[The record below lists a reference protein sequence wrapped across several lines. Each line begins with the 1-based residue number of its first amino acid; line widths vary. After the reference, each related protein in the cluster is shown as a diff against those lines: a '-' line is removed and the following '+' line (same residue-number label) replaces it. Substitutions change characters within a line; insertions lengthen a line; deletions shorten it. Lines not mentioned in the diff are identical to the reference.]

1 MNEKPRPEAIADDYL
16 TVHQV
21 AQYLH
26 LNEKSIYALIKEGGI
41 PATKVTG
48 KWLFPRKLIDEWLLE
63 SSHGGVL
70 TDRLIVTGSDDPL
83 LATAIAFL
91 AAEIGE
97 EALVAYSPTGTRGGL
112 DLLAKQRANVCAIH
126 WGPEELSDRRHPR
139 LIKAYPG
146 HVDWTIVRMAQR
158 RQGVI
163 VRAELG
169 DHIDLA
175 KLAGPDTRWVMR
187 QAGSGSQ
194 HFLETMLL
202 KEQLIIGD
210 RQIVT
215 AALSERHAAS
225 LVAQG
230 KADCAPGAQSAAGE
244 FGLKFL
250 PLGWEC
256 FDLVLPQGVFFRRL
270 FQQLMAELGSER
282 MRGIAAGL
290 QGYDLAPLGKVL
302 SIPSD

>member
-1 MNEKPRPEAIADDYL
+1 MTETPRPETIEENYL
-16 TVHQV
+16 TVRQV

-26 LNEKSIYALIKEGGI
+26 LNEKTVYALIKDGSI
-41 PATKVTG
+41 PATKATG
-48 KWLFPRKLIDEWLLE
+48 KWLFPRKLIDDWLLE

-91 AAEIGE
+91 AADIGE
-97 EALVAYSPTGTRGGL
+97 DAVVAYSPTGTRSGL
-112 DLLAKQRANVCAIH
+112 DLLARRRANVCAIH
-126 WGPEELSDRRHPR
+126 WGPEELSDRRHPQ

-146 HVDWTIVRMAQR
+146 HAEWTIVRMAKR
-158 RQGVI
+158 RQGII

-169 DHIDLA
+169 AHIDLA
-175 KLAGPDTRWVMR
+175 KLTGPDTRWAMR
-187 QAGSGSQ
+187 QEGSGSQ

-202 KEQLIIGD
+202 KEQLTID
-210 RQIVT
+210 DKQIVT

-225 LVAQG
+225 LVARG

-270 FQQLMAELGSER
+270 FQRLLAELGSER
-282 MRGIAAGL
+282 MRGIATSV
-290 QGYDLAPLGKVL
+290 QGYDLTPLGKVL
-302 SIPSD
+302 TIASD